1 MRSGLFLMKFEALG
15 FVVKHDFAYLVNL
28 LNRNPN
34 QGENGEIKSL
44 LITISETQPWS
55 YFPLF
60 KRDELVMSLRTSI
73 KTYGHKFVHLLQ
85 QFYRICT
92 LLVIISFLMHIE
104 N

>member
-73 KTYGHKFVHLLQ
+73 KTYGHKFVHLYVAAILSNM
-85 QFYRICT
+85 YVAGDYI
-92 LLVIISFLMHIE
+92 VSHAH
-104 N
+104 